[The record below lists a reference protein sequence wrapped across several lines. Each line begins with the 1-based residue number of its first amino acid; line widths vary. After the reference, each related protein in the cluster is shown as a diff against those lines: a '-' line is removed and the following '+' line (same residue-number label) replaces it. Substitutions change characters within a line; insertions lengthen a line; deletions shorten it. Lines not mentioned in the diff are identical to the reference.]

1 MRLKTLTL
9 KNFRK
14 FRQAT
19 LDFPDGLTAVVG
31 LNGAGKST
39 IFEAVSWVLYGPVAA
54 RTPSDQIKRVSAE
67 PRDSCRVELE
77 FDFEE
82 HRYRI
87 VREMSG
93 KSLSASATVTM
104 DGKVAATGAEV
115 VSKFMQKTLGMD
127 FKSFFTSIFA
137 KQKELNTLSS
147 MNASERRPLILKMLG
162 IDSLD
167 EVIKTIRSDKK
178 QKTILIER
186 LSKDL
191 VNERGQDR
199 IAFLKKDIAEREG
212 KKKEL
217 GEDIK
222 KFNKQLQESHQRL
235 QALEKDYKAQKKHY
249 ETVTTQKEQL
259 LEKKRL
265 FEQKQ
270 HLENDM
276 KQLNTHINEREQ
288 AIKKETQNLEGYHD
302 VEKERDSLEKRL
314 DALQKSY
321 EEIVK
326 QIEKKRTLV
335 EQATKEIKAITT
347 KKSRIKTM
355 GPKARCPTCER
366 VLGDQHDVLLKK
378 FHGEEQGKQDDIMV
392 YTQEITRLED
402 DQRCLSREQQALQ
415 KKNKYLL
422 QQLQQKEGIQITIRN
437 HTRELQREQKD
448 YTTKQTRLK
457 SIGDVDFDPK
467 KLTSLQQQVATRY
480 AQFQRS
486 LEDYNKQKDETTTL
500 QLQLQKKQSDQQLL
514 EQVIR
519 TNQEKIEELRRFK
532 RQINEEKTSV
542 GYLDLLADVMT
553 SFRTHLISRI
563 QPTLSSYSSDFFT
576 RLTDGKYVDVEIDDN
591 YEMLIYDR
599 GVPYSIKRFS
609 GGEEDLANL
618 CLRLAISEVITE
630 RAGGAFN
637 FIILDEI
644 FGSQDS
650 IRRQNILKA
659 LNSLSSKFRQIF
671 LITHI
676 DDIKHDVENIIA
688 VDEQDDGTSTLHI

>member
-1 MRLKTLTL
+1 MRLTTLTL

-14 FRQAT
+14 FRHAT

-39 IFEAVSWVLYGPVAA
+39 IFEAVSWVLYGAVAA

-82 HRYRI
+82 HHYRI
-87 VREMSG
+87 IREMSG

-115 VSKFMQKTLGMD
+115 VSRFMQKTLGMD

-178 QKTILIER
+178 QKAVLIER
-186 LSKDL
+186 LRKDL
-191 VNERGQDR
+191 VDEKGQDR
-199 IAFLKKDIAEREG
+199 ITLLKKGIVESEAKR
-212 KKKEL
+212 KEL
-217 GEDIK
+217 GEIITK
-222 KFNKQLQESHQRL
+222 LHEQLKQSHQRL
-235 QALEKDYKAQKKHY
+235 QALEKDYKAHKKHY

-270 HLENDM
+270 HMQEEIQ
-276 KQLNTHINEREQ
+276 QLHNHIREREQ
-288 AIKKETQNLEGYHD
+288 ALQKETQNLEAYQH
-302 VEKERDSLEKRL
+302 VEKDRDSLEKRL
-314 DALQKSY
+314 DVIRKSY
-321 EEIVK
+321 ENLVK
-326 QIEKKRTLV
+326 QIEKKSTLV
-335 EQATKEIKAITT
+335 EQAKKDIKLITT
-347 KKSRIKTM
+347 KQSRIKAM
-355 GPKARCPTCER
+355 GPKAVCPTCER
-366 VLGDQHDVLLKK
+366 ILGDQHDVLLKK
-378 FHGEEQGKQDDIMV
+378 FQGEEQEKQHDLTV
-392 YTQEITRLED
+392 YTQDIQRLEE
-402 DQRCLSREQQALQ
+402 DQRRLSTEQQALQ

-422 QQLQQKEGIQITIRN
+422 QQLRQREGIQATIRN
-437 HTRELQREQKD
+437 LTRELQREQKE
-448 YTTKQTRLK
+448 YTAKQTKLS
-457 SIGDVDFDPK
+457 SIGDVDFNPK
-467 KLTSLQQQVATRY
+467 ELTSLQQQVATGY

-500 QLQLQKKQSDQQLL
+500 QLNLQKKQSEQQLL
-514 EQVIR
+514 EQVMR

-532 RQINEEKTSV
+532 RQINMEKNSV
-542 GYLDLLADVMT
+542 GYLDLLTDVMA

-563 QPTLSSYSSDFFT
+563 QPTLSTYSSDFFA
-576 RLTDGKYVDVEIDDN
+576 RLTDGKYVDVQIDDN
-591 YEMLIYDR
+591 YDMIIYDK
-599 GVPYSIKRFS
+599 GVPYNIRRFS

-676 DDIKHDVENIIA
+676 DDIKHDVENIISI
-688 VDEQDDGTSTLHI
+688 DEQDDGTSRLRI